1 MNSYQQGT
9 LLAGNKDTIKG
20 IRKKSKD
27 PGALGNRKA
36 KN

>member
-9 LLAGNKDTIKG
+9 LAGNKDTIKG

-27 PGALGNRKA
+27 PGTLGNRKA